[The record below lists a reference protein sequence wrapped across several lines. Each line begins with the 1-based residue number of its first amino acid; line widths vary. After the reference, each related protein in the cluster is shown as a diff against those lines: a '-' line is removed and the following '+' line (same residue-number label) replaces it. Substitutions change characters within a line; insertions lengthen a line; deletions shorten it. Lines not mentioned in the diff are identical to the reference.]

1 MQILDPF
8 IPLFDERHTA
18 LGRFLDV
25 QAERLDEALGGA
37 ARIRQSS
44 VTPKAEIN
52 LERWRRRYG
61 SVGVLMNPRPNPRLP

>member
-52 LERWRRRYG
+52 LTKALAATLHG
-61 SVGVLMNPRPNPRLP
+61 SVGVLMNATP